1 MENKDKISIS
11 YDQDMSVTAYAI
23 IGSLVGGVE
32 VTDYPD
38 SLLSEFTSKKFKYTP
53 ASNKVTEVKDY
64 KPEPLPLPEISDHE
78 KLQNLV
84 ADQGLVLAQQKQT
97 ISMQSAMLDSL
108 MEQLAL
114 VGMVVTKP
122 KEEEK

>member
-11 YDQDMSVTAYAI
+11 YDQEMFVTSYAL
-23 IGSLVGGVE
+23 IGAVLGGVD

-38 SLLSEFTSKKFKYTP
+38 NLLSDFTTKKFKYTP

-64 KPEPLPLPEISDHE
+64 KPEPLPLPEVSDHE

-122 KEEEK
+122 KEEK